1 MNKSNKIYY
10 ILIRSIAIV
19 LIDYFVVES
28 AIMQYSKFEC
38 DSNNIEMRYAPFY
51 SSLLLVNSKTK
62 LPLLLPLT

>member
-28 AIMQYSKFEC
+28 AIMQYLKFEC
-38 DSNNIEMRYAPFY
+38 DSNNIEMR
-51 SSLLLVNSKTK
+51 
-62 LPLLLPLT
+62 